1 MGERDRG
8 TPIDD
13 IAYLARS
20 EHRGPTLIAL
30 TVRPRSR
37 SELWEMTGVSES
49 TIRRTLGE
57 FEDRDWVERDGYQY
71 EVTQLGAFVASAM
84 ADLIDRLETE
94 RQLRD
99 VWRLLPGEETGF
111 TIDMCSDATVTVAD
125 PEDPS
130 GPISRFCTLI
140 GDTDRLQFTGLDV
153 AMLDSCKNELVERI
167 LEGMETEL
175 INPPRV
181 ATYIRSNCPNMFSEA
196 LETGNL
202 DLRLHDELPSYG
214 VSILDDR
221 IAVTGY
227 DQEGVTVRVL
237 VDTDDG
243 DAREWAESTFAS
255 HRRTTPILPIE
266 NDLRGGNR
274 PQ

>member
-1 MGERDRG
+1 MVERDTG

-49 TIRRTLGE
+49 TIRRTLSE
-57 FEDRDWVERDGYQY
+57 FENRDWVYRDGYQY
-71 EVTQLGAFVASAM
+71 EATQLGAFVASAL

-94 RQLRD
+94 RKLRD
-99 VWRLLPGEETGF
+99 VWRLLPDEETGF

-125 PEDPS
+125 PKDPS
-130 GPISRFCTLI
+130 GPISRFCSLI
-140 GDTDRLQFTGLDV
+140 AETNQLQFTGLDI
-153 AMLDSCKNELVERI
+153 AMLDSCKNELCERI
-167 LEGMETEL
+167 VGGMQTEL

-181 ATYIRSNCPNMFSEA
+181 ANYIRSNCPEIFSEA

-202 DLRLHDELPSYG
+202 DLRLHDELPPFG
-214 VSILDDR
+214 VSIFDDR
-221 IAVTGY
+221 VAIIGY
-227 DQEGVTVRVL
+227 DPEGVSVRVL
-237 VDTDDG
+237 VDTENP
-243 DAREWAESTFAS
+243 DAREWAESIFAT

-266 NDLRGGNR
+266 NDL
-274 PQ
+274 